1 MDPTLF
7 TSLFLL
13 FAFTTTNL
21 PLSFSS
27 NNAQVVQ
34 YKDGGNVSLKGPN
47 YILPAKIGLKGG
59 GITLG
64 RKTKNSTCPVAI
76 IQENCAVV
84 NGYPIKFSGQDN
96 SESSMFI
103 DTPLNIEFVDI
114 PVDCAFP
121 QEWVVIDDLPHQWLS
136 ISAYD
141 YPSEKIIKGTF
152 SIQRYQRGYK
162 LVFCPKPTTST
173 NPSSSACKNIGI
185 HKDKNG
191 VRSLILTD
199 KDPFEF
205 VLMYGD

>member
-13 FAFTTTNL
+13 SAFTITNL
-21 PLSFSS
+21 PLSLSS
-27 NNAQVVQ
+27 NNAQAMQ
-34 YKDGGNVSLKGPN
+34 YQDGGIVSLKGPN
-47 YILPAKIGLKGG
+47 YILPAKIGPKGG

-76 IQENCAVV
+76 IQENCAAI
-84 NGYPIKFSGQDN
+84 NGYPVRFSGQDN
-96 SESSMFI
+96 SKSSVFT
-103 DTPLNIEFVDI
+103 DTLLNIEFVDI

-136 ISAYD
+136 ISSYD
-141 YPSEKIIKGTF
+141 YPSEKIIKGAF
-152 SIQRYQRGYK
+152 SFQRYQRGYK
-162 LVFCPKPTTST
+162 LVFCPKPTTTT
-173 NPSSSACKNIGI
+173 NPSSACKNIGI
-185 HKDKNG
+185 HKDKLG

-205 VLMYGD
+205 VMMYGD